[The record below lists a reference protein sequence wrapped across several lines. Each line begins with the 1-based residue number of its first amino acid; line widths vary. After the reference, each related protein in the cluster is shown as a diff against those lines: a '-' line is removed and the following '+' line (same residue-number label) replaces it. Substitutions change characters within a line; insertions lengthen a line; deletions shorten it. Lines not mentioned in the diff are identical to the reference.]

1 MPVLL
6 LGSSSILSAEIF
18 QALHTSG
25 QPLAA
30 AGVWQRQHET
40 LGRIIDIASHDLE
53 LLAQQAGLPVIAMQ
67 DVADAQQ
74 QIEQLGIDTIVLACY
89 PHRLPQ
95 ALIDSAPVCINIH
108 PSLLP
113 RYRGPEPVFWQFRDA
128 ASFGVSIH
136 RVNARFDAGE
146 LIAQAAVELPTGCDY
161 ATATTLLARQ
171 GASLLLK
178 QLEQAGEDGWSS
190 TPQNEAEASYQPYP
204 DAADFVIDTGQP
216 AEAVF
221 NFMCGTV
228 VFGNP
233 YRCVLSE
240 GEIWLQQALDF
251 KPDAVLQTEGVA
263 EGELIKLQCK
273 PGVLIARLLAGKLA
287 PADTL

>member
-1 MPVLL
+1 MSILL
-6 LGSSSILSAEIF
+6 VGSASILSAEIF

-30 AGVWQRQHET
+30 AGVWRRQHAR
-40 LGRIIDIASHDLE
+40 LGRIIDMASRDLE
-53 LLAQQAGLPVIAMQ
+53 LLALNAGLPVIAMQ
-67 DVADAQQ
+67 DEAQAQQ
-74 QIEQLGIDTIVLACY
+74 RIEQLDIDTMVLACY

-113 RYRGPEPVFWQFRDA
+113 KYRGPEPVFWQFRNA
-128 ASFGVSIH
+128 APFGVSIH

-204 DAADFVIDTGQP
+204 DAADFVIDTRQS

-221 NFMCGTV
+221 NFMRGTA
-228 VFGNP
+228 VFGQP
-233 YRCVLSE
+233 YRCALSD
-240 GEIWLQQALDF
+240 GELWLQQALAF
-251 KPDAVLQTEGVA
+251 ESDAVLQTETVA
-263 EGELIKLQCK
+263 EGEVIKLQCS
-273 PGVLIARLLAGKLA
+273 PGVLIARQLAGKLA